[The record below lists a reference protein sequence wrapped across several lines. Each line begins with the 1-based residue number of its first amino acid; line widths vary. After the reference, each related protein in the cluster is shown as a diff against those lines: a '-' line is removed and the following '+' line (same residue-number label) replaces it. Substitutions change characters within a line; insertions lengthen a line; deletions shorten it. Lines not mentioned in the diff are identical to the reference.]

1 MNQGMQVASG
11 SCKGKKI
18 EDVLTSPEYD
28 YSPANV
34 LIWGLLTSRAKS

>member
-18 EDVLTSPEYD
+18 DPVLTPPEYD
-28 YSPANV
+28 YSPANA
-34 LIWGLLTSRAKS
+34 LIWVLLTSRAKS